1 MTQNLAQTSPV
12 HSGLVA
18 YLGVVGHNGGTTT
31 YTAPCALEDRS
42 MALEKTTTE
51 ETIPDCDGALPG
63 VVESEVEA
71 MIMRLSGSGLMA
83 EQSIDAWDEAYESVD
98 PVPVR
103 VDVIKA
109 SGAIIRRECLMHFTS
124 FTYSGASDKA
134 KVRIAVEGTSHG
146 AIARETIA
154 APT

>member
-1 MTQNLAQTSPV
+1 MTLAQTSPV
-12 HSGLVA
+12 HSGLVV
-18 YLGVVGHNGGTTT
+18 YLGVVDGETTT
-31 YTAPCALEDRS
+31 YTAPCALEERS
-42 MALEKTTTE
+42 MTLEKTTTE
-51 ETIPDCDGALPG
+51 ETIPDCDGSLPG

-83 EQSIDAWDEAYESVD
+83 SQSIDAWEDAYESVA

-124 FTYSGASDKA
+124 FTYSGANEKA
-134 KVRIAVEGTSHG
+134 RVRIAVEGASHG
-146 AIARETIA
+146 AVARSTVE